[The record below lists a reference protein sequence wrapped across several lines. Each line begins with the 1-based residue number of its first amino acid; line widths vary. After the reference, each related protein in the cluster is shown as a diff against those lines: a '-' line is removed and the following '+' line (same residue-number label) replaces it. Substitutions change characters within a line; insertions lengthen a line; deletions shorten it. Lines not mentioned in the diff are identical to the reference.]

1 MAQLH
6 AEPQAQKQSSTE
18 QPPGQGSTAT
28 PGRLSCGHGGDPG
41 LRLRSGSYSQLPAAC
56 REAFPM
62 GPDCQLGQLPSGPP
76 SSLRQRRPRRNLIL
90 PSRSRKSEGR
100 WARRAPR
107 LPWQGWVSLGM
118 TSLQSLAQGD
128 SHRARK
134 GTFLPGTW
142 ALTSFAGVII
152 LHKGRGKV
160 S

>member
-1 MAQLH
+1 MAM
-6 AEPQAQKQSSTE
+6 A
-18 QPPGQGSTAT
+18 GT
-28 PGRLSCGHGGDPG
+28 PVSGCG
-41 LRLRSGSYSQLPAAC
+41 SGSYSQLPAAC

-90 PSRSRKSEGR
+90 PSHSRKSEGR

-107 LPWQGWVSLGM
+107 LPWQGWVSLDM

-134 GTFLPGTW
+134 GTFLPVTW
-142 ALTSFAGVII
+142 ALTSFVGV
-152 LHKGRGKV
+152 LLFDTRDEER
-160 S
+160 